1 MSSTLWGRRY
11 YSAPIDYL
19 NSIYIREYDIRK
31 ADISIFLSKGVISQQ
46 DYDFYARIPN
56 TARNINMGLL
66 QQSNPT
72 LKDILAKGIEEARHN
87 FFEYNNIQDHEVL
100 SIQNDAIWLINKI
113 PTTTSF
119 GVVNFI
125 PKSVYTS
132 YYRLPKKFNK
142 EFFYYLDKVHGEEYL
157 TIKGMGNIAQAMH
170 KQYMTDF
177 LLTLFNSIELY
188 PIEDGINLIQVFY
201 DRYIK
206 KELDINY
213 YRKYGGLGEF
223 VSNLRSPVMQDR
235 YNFMGMDQKHID
247 MIDISYNAFMLIEFY
262 KIVSSIYFNSRKK

>member
-125 PKSVYTS
+125 PNLFILV
-132 YYRLPKKFNK
+132 
-142 EFFYYLDKVHGEEYL
+142 
-157 TIKGMGNIAQAMH
+157 TID
-170 KQYMTDF
+170 Y
-177 LLTLFNSIELY
+177 
-188 PIEDGINLIQVFY
+188 
-201 DRYIK
+201 
-206 KELDINY
+206 
-213 YRKYGGLGEF
+213 
-223 VSNLRSPVMQDR
+223 LRSSI
-235 YNFMGMDQKHID
+235 K
-247 MIDISYNAFMLIEFY
+247 S
-262 KIVSSIYFNSRKK
+262 SSIILIRFMVKNILL